1 MALKLFK
8 LICILMVLLLQYS
21 CKQPQTSLHGF
32 NKNSWDF
39 RDSVVFYFD
48 IIDTSET
55 KSVSFFL
62 RNTLDY
68 PYRNLFLL
76 LETQHKSD
84 VAKKDTVQYLIS
96 NKYGQWLGRG
106 MGKMRDNYFIL
117 NENML
122 FRDSGNYKMIVRHGM
137 RENPL
142 AGINTLGFKIE

>member
-1 MALKLFK
+1 MS
-8 LICILMVLLLQYS
+8 I
-21 CKQPQTSLHGF
+21 
-32 NKNSWDF
+32 
-39 RDSVVFYFD
+39 YF
-48 IIDTSET
+48 IGYWIYT